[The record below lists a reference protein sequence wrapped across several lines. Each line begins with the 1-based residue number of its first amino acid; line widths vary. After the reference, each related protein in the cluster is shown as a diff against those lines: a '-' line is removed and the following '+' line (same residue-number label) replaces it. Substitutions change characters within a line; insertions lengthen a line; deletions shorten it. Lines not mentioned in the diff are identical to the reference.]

1 MAKAKHKPTTKN
13 TNKNQPTPPASPA
26 ATTSTTHN
34 NNSAA
39 SEIVANISTP
49 QGTVALN
56 AQQFGLYVRDK
67 YLSLHPFMFAQS
79 FIDYRSQH
87 FMAELVTK
95 LKAGMDEVSCDYVEF
110 MERLYD
116 LLPLLP
122 HILLARDQ
130 AMTATD
136 RQLLEHCQKLT
147 AAGTPPFLKQVDMG
161 WRTSYTSWYGLYDTD
176 KQQLQ
181 RVNGKAV
188 LDVGA
193 YIGDTLVL
201 FRELFPQS
209 PLYGF
214 EPSSDSFHQM
224 CSLLKDDIASG
235 RVHPLQ
241 KGVGAKRSMMSLN
254 HTRAGA
260 GAFSLLDVPYPA
272 PEKEE
277 IEVVTIDDFVAENNL
292 QVGLIKADVEGFEP
306 EVVRGAL
313 NTIKTQKPLLILSTY
328 HTAEEY
334 YELKPYLES
343 LDLGYTFRLRRSSF
357 ITPYGDLV
365 VIATPKL

>member
-1 MAKAKHKPTTKN
+1 MAKAKHKPTTTTKHKTKPTTTAPTAN
-13 TNKNQPTPPASPA
+13 TSA
-26 ATTSTTHN
+26 TSTEN
-34 NNSAA
+34 NASSA
-39 SEIVANISTP
+39 IVANISTP

-79 FIDYRSQH
+79 FIDYRSKH

-95 LKAGMDEVSCDYVEF
+95 LKAGMDEVSCDYVDF

-201 FRELFPQS
+201 FRELFPHS
-209 PLYGF
+209 PLFGF
-214 EPSSDSFHQM
+214 EPSHDSYHKM
-224 CSLLKDDIASG
+224 CALLKDDIASE

-334 YELKPYLES
+334 YELKPYLEN